1 LGQNEAFLPALTS
14 VFRLIFPEAN
24 GWFLLAKIHD
34 SGRVP
39 WNRALGLALI
49 VDEVL
54 YRSMNLTLTQRQSNG
69 GKFEPTSQ

>member
-1 LGQNEAFLPALTS
+1 MKLGKYFLKQT
-14 VFRLIFPEAN
+14 
-24 GWFLLAKIHD
+24 GGFLLATIHD
-34 SGRVP
+34 SGRLP

-54 YRSMNLTLTQRQSNG
+54 YRCMNLTLTQWQSNG